1 MINKVIYTT
10 LFSDYEDLK
19 EPAEITPGWDYYCL
33 TDQELNSPVWKII
46 RLREGVK
53 PISNPQLKARE
64 HKISIMPY
72 ADQLIYIDASFQI
85 NCNLDDFWNKH
96 YKGGITAPRHPARA
110 CVYREG
116 QICMRR
122 DLDGKRVEKQ
132 VSRYA
137 NEGMPAHGGLIS
149 SGILMRDNS
158 QPVKDFCALWWEQIV
173 NGSLRDQ
180 IGFAYCDWKLP
191 GVANTFNYDYRVRQ
205 EFKYFKHYH
214 NR

>member
-1 MINKVIYTT
+1 MSEKIVYTA
-10 LFSDYEDLK
+10 LFGPYEELK
-19 EPAEITPGWDYYCL
+19 EPLVITPGWKYICF
-33 TDQELNSPVWKII
+33 TDQEVKSDAWKI
-46 RLREGVK
+46 EGTLVNNNNYQSQARFAK
-53 PISNPQLKARE
+53 ILFPYIYTEFKQL
-64 HKISIMPY
+64 
-72 ADQLIYIDASFQI
+72 LWLDASFQI

-132 VSRYA
+132 VNRYA

-158 QPVKDFCALWWEQIV
+158 DPVKEFCDLWWKQIE

-180 IGFAYCDWKLP
+180 IGFAYADWKLP
-191 GVANTFNYDYRVRQ
+191 GVAHTFNYDYRVRQ
-205 EFKYFKHYH
+205 EFIYTKHFH

>member
-1 MINKVIYTT
+1 MNNKTLYTV
-10 LFSDYEDLK
+10 LIGPYEELK
-19 EPAEITPGWDYYCL
+19 EPTFITPGWDYLCF
-33 TDQELNSPVWKII
+33 TDQNNDQGNYWAKAILNKSDSP
-46 RLREGVK
+46 
-53 PISNPQLKARE
+53 QQTARE
-64 HKISIMPY
+64 IKIKGLPVQQSIY
-72 ADQLIYIDASFQI
+72 VDASFQI

-110 CVYREG
+110 CAYREG

-132 VSRYA
+132 VNRYA
-137 NEGMPAHGGLIS
+137 DEGMPAHGGLIS

-191 GVANTFNYDYRVRQ
+191 GVAHTFNYDYRVGTD
-205 EFKYFKHYH
+205 FLYTKHYH